1 MREMNLKRKVFYAL
15 HIILLILVT
24 AGAFLS
30 GARAEE
36 NPFAYKKDVPL
47 NAKVE
52 PVNDPALKDAPYI
65 QYHVWYDSV
74 NGMKVP
80 GILTIPKVTEKN
92 KTAGPPWPVI
102 FLMHYHASDK
112 GLFKPIIPI
121 YASVGFA
128 TFAIDGIYRG
138 ERKVDG
144 KDILDADTETTLA
157 NMKQQIMDIM
167 RGFDFLAT
175 QKDVD
180 MNRLGYLGI
189 SMGAFTGAVATA
201 NDARVKAVVLA
212 LAGGDLER
220 FFKESTY
227 DDVKMI
233 TEAIQKKNL
242 NETQLKALMEKMKLV
257 DPLEHAA
264 KFKGRHVRMLNGK
277 KDTVVPKACV
287 EALYNA
293 IPGPKDIKWHR
304 YNLGGKEGGH
314 ILLPNDIIALV
325 KWYAENLPGGEQK
338 KEGGK

>member
-1 MREMNLKRKVFYAL
+1 MSPKLKVLYARPF
-15 HIILLILVT
+15 LIL
-24 AGAFLS
+24 FLS
-30 GARAEE
+30 AVVFISAARAEE
-36 NPFAYKKDVPL
+36 NPFAYKKDAPL

-52 PVNDPALKDAPYI
+52 LVSDPALNDAPYM

-80 GILTIPKVTEKN
+80 GILTLPKVTDKN

-102 FLMHYHASDK
+102 FLMHYHVSDK
-112 GLFKPIIPI
+112 TLFKPIIPI
-121 YASVGFA
+121 YADIGFA
-128 TFAIDGIYRG
+128 TFAIDGIFRG

-144 KDILDADTETTLA
+144 KDILEADTEATLN

-212 LAGGDLER
+212 LAGGDLAK

-242 NETQLKALMEKMKLV
+242 NESQLKSLMEKMKLV

-325 KWYAENLPGGEQK
+325 KWYAENLPGTETK
-338 KEGGK
+338 KEGGN

>member
-1 MREMNLKRKVFYAL
+1 MREMNLDKKVYYAL
-15 HIILLILVT
+15 HTVFLVLVAAVLLISDV
-24 AGAFLS
+24 S
-30 GARAEE
+30 AEE
-36 NPFAYKKDVPL
+36 NPFAYKKDAPL

-52 PVNDPALKDAPYI
+52 PVSDPALKDAPYT
-65 QYHVWYDSV
+65 QFHVWYDSV

-112 GLFKPIIPI
+112 TLFNPIVPI
-121 YASVGFA
+121 YAGIGFA

-138 ERKVDG
+138 ERKVSG
-144 KDILDADTETTLA
+144 KDILDADTEITLS

-175 QKDVD
+175 QKDID
-180 MNRLGYLGI
+180 MSRLGYLGI

-212 LAGGDLER
+212 LAGGDLAK

-233 TEAIQKKNL
+233 TEGIQKKNL
-242 NETQLKALMEKMKLV
+242 SETQLKALMEKMKLV

-325 KWYAENLPGGEQK
+325 KWYAESLSGEEHK